1 MKKVLSLLL
10 VAAMLVCMMPAMAFA
25 TEECCGLA
33 AEKKF
38 GVELT
43 AGEDSAY
50 LANFYVDNNYDVTA
64 YLNNVINFNNVAG
77 KVMMHNVASLDV
89 TECRSYEVGPMD
101 IELVE
106 GFDGDIHVTEN
117 ALAKELGLDKV
128 YAARN
133 FVIKGKVNNQSFG
146 YTVTGTPAAD
156 GVNFV
161 ADATDATRD
170 AWQLLASNVTTD
182 TTADDTQ
189 LVLADGASIQI
200 GTEKLNFTEYA
211 LNPNGQFDP
220 FALIEDVQNAATLDK
235 EAATVGED
243 VLKVVI
249 PAESIIQ
256 LGGSVATVEKDMTV
270 TVDFNTSLLMTG
282 GLGVLSYL
290 QDVAAT
296 ITDPEEGID
305 ELPVLTNLMNYAF
318 GIIDELNGGHT
329 IDVTIE
335 FAEEGQG
342 GEEGG
347 SDIFFPVYVAPVDP
361 LAEERAEA
369 NAAVDLV
376 EAADATEYTEVAD
389 EIKAIADKAA
399 ADIAAAKTAEEIAA
413 IEAEAKAAIEEIK
426 LVFDVEETGLVAR
439 SEFTKSPKGKDAILI
454 TWYDKEDRDVEFEG
468 VEIFRSTKRNSGFKK
483 IFTSKTDKYY
493 NTAIEEGVKYF
504 YRVRGYVTVDGEK
517 VYTDL
522 SLRAIRTAK

>member
-25 TEECCGLA
+25 ADEEA
-33 AEKKF
+33 TAPKFYAE
-38 GVELT
+38 V
-43 AGEDSAY
+43 ASGETKAYVSVGADYNIKGALYSTTDAFNVNTTDVSGMIQMTDVASLGITGTRTHEVSYDLSAY
-50 LANFYVDNNYDVTA
+50 LPELEVSLAEYMGEMMERDGSGDVT
-64 YLNNVINFNNVAG
+64 LNVAG
-77 KVMMHNVASLDV
+77 QAPVKYTFNVAD
-89 TECRSYEVGPMD
+89 PAQAA
-101 IELVE
+101 
-106 GFDGDIHVTEN
+106 DGGWE
-117 ALAKELGLDKV
+117 K
-128 YAARN
+128 
-133 FVIKGKVNNQSFG
+133 
-146 YTVTGTPAAD
+146 TVTGTVNDVNNARIVWAEMASHVTAGEGERGSSA
-156 GVNFV
+156 GVITEGSYIV
-161 ADATDATRD
+161 AGEDTLTFIDDATID
-170 AWQLLASNVTTD
+170 
-182 TTADDTQ
+182 
-189 LVLADGASIQI
+189 
-200 GTEKLNFTEYA
+200 
-211 LNPNGQFDP
+211 PNGAEGIVAAVEEIQRAAELTDGGEGLK
-220 FALIEDVQNAATLDK
+220 AYLKAGSTVQ
-235 EAATVGED
+235 VGD
-243 VLKVVI
+243 SQAVLKDDAIIEVTAPGITV
-249 PAESIIQ
+249 PAGILE
-256 LGGSVATVEKDMTV
+256 
-270 TVDFNTSLLMTG
+270 DFR
-282 GLGVLSYL
+282 
-290 QDVAAT
+290 AAVN
-296 ITDPEEGID
+296 DEEGNRAVTLVTMVVGMAN
-305 ELPVLTNLMNYAF
+305 ELA
-318 GIIDELNGGHT
+318 GA
-329 IDVTIE
+329 VTSGVEINVE
-335 FAEEGQG
+335 FVEQG
-342 GEEGG
+342 GEGGEGG

-376 EAADATEYTEVAD
+376 EVADAAEYTEVAD

-468 VEIFRSTKRNSGFKK
+468 VEIYRSTKRNSGFKK